1 MMPIECYW
9 ICILCKEFELA
20 DYCERWLECLKN
32 RVAIKIPDVEKI
44 QEENPEEYKLYQ
56 RLGVQSIL
64 AVPFWKRPM
73 GFLALRNPKRYQN
86 HGSLLRL
93 LNHAIGSALNEF
105 FLMET
110 NKLAIT
116 SPRIENDTDVYI
128 SMFGE
133 LKITTSKGVLTEQEL
148 KSPKIVRMLVYLLL
162 SQKSASAP
170 REIADAIWPHEE
182 SDALRCSRKK
192 SERIGLPVAAVIFI
206 DFRST
211 TDRIHFLWLPD
222 QSEAE
227 CFYGCPDF

>member
-32 RVAIKIPDVEKI
+32 RVAIKIPDVEKK